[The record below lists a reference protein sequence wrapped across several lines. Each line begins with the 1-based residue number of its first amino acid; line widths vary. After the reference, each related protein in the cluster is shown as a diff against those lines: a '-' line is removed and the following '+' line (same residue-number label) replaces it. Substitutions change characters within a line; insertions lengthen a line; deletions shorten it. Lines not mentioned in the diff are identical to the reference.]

1 MFANQILKNIQMS
14 KLKNKIAL
22 VTGGTSGIGK
32 ATALDFIEQGATV
45 IITGRYQ
52 NTVDETVKELGN
64 NAKGIVSDAGNL
76 SDIKSLAHKVKALTG
91 KVDVLFVNAGYGKF
105 APIEQIDE
113 THFDEQFNVLVK
125 GTLFT
130 VQSILP
136 LMEEGSSII
145 LNTSV
150 VTEKGMQGASV
161 YSAAKS
167 AVKSFVKTFAAELSA
182 KKIRLNAVS
191 PGPIE
196 TSFFD
201 KTGMNAEQ
209 INGFAAMVLPQVPLG
224 RFGKSAEVAKAVTFL
239 ASDDSSYIHGTE
251 IYVDGGMV
259 QF

>member
-1 MFANQILKNIQMS
+1 ML

-22 VTGGTSGIGK
+22 ITGGTSGIGK
-32 ATALDFIEQGATV
+32 ATAIDFIEQGATV
-45 IITGRYQ
+45 IITGRHQ
-52 NTVDETVKELGN
+52 ISVDETVKELGE
-64 NAKGIVSDAGNL
+64 NAHGIVADSGNIEEL
-76 SDIKSLAHKVKALTG
+76 KQLANKVKALTG

-105 APIEQIDE
+105 ATIEEIDE
-113 THFDEQFNVLVK
+113 AHFDEQFNVLVK

-136 LMEEGSSII
+136 LMGEGSSII

-167 AVKSFVKTFAAELSA
+167 AVQSFVKTFAAELSTR
-182 KKIRLNAVS
+182 KIRLNAVS

-196 TSFFD
+196 TGFFN
-201 KTGMNAEQ
+201 KTGMNEEE
-209 INGFAAMVLPQVPLG
+209 IEGFASSVLLPQVPMA
-224 RFGKSAEVAKAVTFL
+224 RFGKSSEVAKAVTFL
-239 ASDDSSYIHGTE
+239 ASDDASYIHGTE

>member
-1 MFANQILKNIQMS
+1 MT

-32 ATALDFIEQGATV
+32 ATAIDFLEQGATV
-45 IITGRYQ
+45 IITGRNQ
-52 NTVDETVKELGN
+52 STVDETVKELGA
-64 NAKGIVSDAGNL
+64 NAHGLVADSSKISDL
-76 SDIKSLAHKVKALTG
+76 KQLAAKVKTLTG

-105 APIEQIDE
+105 APIEMIDE
-113 THFDEQFNVLVK
+113 AHFDEQFDVLVK

-136 LMEEGSSII
+136 LMGEGSSIV

-167 AVKSFVKTFAAELSA
+167 AVQSFIKTFAAELSA
-182 KKIRLNAVS
+182 RKIRLNAVS

-196 TSFFD
+196 TAFFD
-201 KTGMNAEQ
+201 KTGMNEEQ
-209 INGFAAMVLPQVPLG
+209 IQGFAGAVLPQVPMG
-224 RFGKSAEVAKAVTFL
+224 RFGKSSEVAKAVTFL
-239 ASDDSSYIHGTE
+239 ASDDASFMHGTE
-251 IYVDGGMV
+251 VFVDGGMV

>member
-1 MFANQILKNIQMS
+1 MS

-22 VTGGTSGIGK
+22 ITGGTSGIGK
-32 ATALDFIEQGATV
+32 ATAIDFIEQGATV
-45 IITGRYQ
+45 IITGRHQ
-52 NTVDETVKELGN
+52 SSVDETVKELGE
-64 NAKGIVSDAGNL
+64 NAHGIVADSGNIEEL
-76 SDIKSLAHKVKALTG
+76 KQLANKVTILTG

-105 APIEQIDE
+105 ATIEEIDE
-113 THFDEQFNVLVK
+113 AHFDEQFNVLVK

-136 LMEEGSSII
+136 LMGEGSSII

-167 AVKSFVKTFAAELSA
+167 AVQSFVKTFAAELSIR
-182 KKIRLNAVS
+182 KIRLNAVS

-196 TSFFD
+196 TGFFN
-201 KTGMNAEQ
+201 KTGMNEEEIQ
-209 INGFAAMVLPQVPLG
+209 GFADTVLLPQVPMA
-224 RFGKSAEVAKAVTFL
+224 RFGKSSEVAKAVTFL
-239 ASDDSSYIHGTE
+239 ASDDASYIHGTE

>member
-1 MFANQILKNIQMS
+1 MT
-14 KLKNKIAL
+14 KLKDKVAL
-22 VTGGTSGIGK
+22 ITGGTSGIGK
-32 ATALDFIEQGATV
+32 ATAIDFIEQGATV
-45 IITGRYQ
+45 IITGRHQ
-52 NTVDETVKELGN
+52 STVDETVRQLGP
-64 NAKGIVSDAGNL
+64 KTSGIVADSSNIADL
-76 SDIKSLAHKVKALTG
+76 KKLAEKVKSSVG

-105 APIEQIDE
+105 APIEHIDE
-113 THFDEQFNVLVK
+113 AHFDEQFNVLVK

-136 LMEEGSSII
+136 LMGEGSSII

-167 AVKSFVKTFAAELSA
+167 AVQSFVKTFAAELSA

-196 TSFFD
+196 TAFFE
-201 KTGMNAEQ
+201 KTGMNEEQ
-209 INGFAAMVLPQVPLG
+209 INGFASAVLPQVPMA
-224 RFGKSAEVAKAVTFL
+224 RFGKSSEVAKAVTFL
-239 ASDDSSYIHGTE
+239 ASNDASYMHGTE
-251 IYVDGGMV
+251 IFVDGGMV

>member
-1 MFANQILKNIQMS
+1 MR
-14 KLKNKIAL
+14 KLENKIAL

-32 ATALDFIEQGATV
+32 ATAQEFIEQGATV
-45 IITGRYQ
+45 IITGRYAD
-52 NTVDETVKELGN
+52 TVNETLKELGG
-64 NAKGIVSDAGNL
+64 NAIGFVSDASNL
-76 SDIKSLAHKVKALTG
+76 SSIKDLAEQIKQKTG

-113 THFDEQFNVLVK
+113 AHFDEQFNVLVK

-130 VQSILP
+130 VQAILP
-136 LMEEGSSII
+136 LMGEGGSVI

-161 YSAAKS
+161 YSAAKG

-182 KKIRLNAVS
+182 RKIRLNAVS
-191 PGPIE
+191 PGPIN
-196 TSFFD
+196 TAFFN
-201 KTGMNAEQ
+201 KTGMNEEQ
-209 INGFAAMVLPQVPLG
+209 INGFAGAVLPQVPMG
-224 RFGKSAEVAKAVTFL
+224 RFGTSEEIAKTVTFL
-239 ASDDSSYIHGTE
+239 ASEDASFIHGTE

>member
-1 MFANQILKNIQMS
+1 ME
-14 KLKNKIAL
+14 KLKNKTAL
-22 VTGGTSGIGK
+22 ITGGTSGIGK
-32 ATALDFIEQGATV
+32 ATAIDFIDQGATV
-45 IITGRYQ
+45 IITGRHQ
-52 NTVDETVKELGN
+52 ITIDETVKELGK
-64 NAKGIVSDAGNL
+64 NAYGIVTDSSNIEEL
-76 SDIKSLAHKVKALTG
+76 KKLANKVKILTG

-105 APIEQIDE
+105 APIEEIDE
-113 THFDEQFNVLVK
+113 AHFDEQFNVLVK

-136 LMEEGSSII
+136 LMGEGSSII
-145 LNTSV
+145 LNTSI

-167 AVKSFVKTFAAELSA
+167 AVQSFVKTFASELSI

-196 TSFFD
+196 TVFFN
-201 KTGMNAEQ
+201 KTGMNQEEIQ
-209 INGFAAMVLPQVPLG
+209 GFSDSVLLPQVPMA
-224 RFGKSAEVAKAVTFL
+224 RFGKSSEVAKAVTFL
-239 ASDDSSYIHGTE
+239 ASDDASYIHGTE

>member
-1 MFANQILKNIQMS
+1 MS

-22 VTGGTSGIGK
+22 ITGGTSGIGK
-32 ATALDFIEQGATV
+32 ATAIDFIEQGATV
-45 IITGRYQ
+45 IITGRHQ
-52 NTVDETVKELGN
+52 KTVDETVKELGA
-64 NAKGIVSDAGNL
+64 NAHGIVADSGNISEL
-76 SDIKSLAHKVKALTG
+76 KTLADRVKALTG

-105 APIEQIDE
+105 APIDQIDE
-113 THFDEQFNVLVK
+113 AHFDEQFNVLVK

-136 LMEEGSSII
+136 LMVEGSSII

-167 AVKSFVKTFAAELSA
+167 AVQSFVKTFASELSA
-182 KKIRLNAVS
+182 RKIRLNAVS

-196 TSFFD
+196 TDFFN
-201 KTGMNAEQ
+201 KTGMNEEQ
-209 INGFAAMVLPQVPLG
+209 IQGFAGAVLPQVPIG
-224 RFGKSAEVAKAVTFL
+224 RFGKSHEVAKAVTFL
-239 ASDDSSYIHGTE
+239 ASDDASYMHGTE
-251 IYVDGGMV
+251 IFVDGGMV

>member
-1 MFANQILKNIQMS
+1 ML

-22 VTGGTSGIGK
+22 ITGGTSGIGK
-32 ATALDFIEQGATV
+32 ATAVDFIEQGAQV

-52 NTVDETVKELGN
+52 NTVDETVKELGK
-64 NAKGIVSDAGNL
+64 NASGIVADASSL
-76 SDIKSLAHKVKALTG
+76 PAIKELARQVAEKTG
-91 KVDVLFVNAGYGKF
+91 KIDILFVNAGHGKF
-105 APIEQIDE
+105 APLGQIDE

-130 VQSILP
+130 VQYILP
-136 LMEEGSSII
+136 LMDEGSTII

-161 YSAAKS
+161 YSAAKA
-167 AVKSFVKTFAAELSA
+167 AVQSFIKTFAAELSH

-196 TSFFD
+196 TAFFD
-201 KTGMNAEQ
+201 KTGMTQEQ
-209 INGFAAMVLPQVPLG
+209 VTGFAAAVLQQVPMG
-224 RFGKSAEVAKAVTFL
+224 RFGKASEVAKVVSFL
-239 ASDDSSYIHGTE
+239 ASEEASYLHGTE
-251 IYVDGGMV
+251 IFVDGGMV